1 MTEPAPAGTR
11 YSLSVLS
18 THTVDSSPALL
29 VAFDSHRYLFN
40 TPESISRISLQNKVG
55 LRKVGHVF
63 LGDLEQSAGLPGF
76 VLSTVEA
83 GNDRIAVV
91 GPQGTEHYLASCR
104 FFTRRDKL
112 SLKITSPPSSAS
124 LPLADSDPSASVS
137 DDPALPPPIHADS
150 NLVVYAFPLV
160 PSAESTDSTALPAAA
175 AISPQADTPM
185 DDPSSLP
192 PLKRKRSSTSPS
204 PPPRSK
210 SPPAEPSQS
219 PSPDQPAFDPSSPSF
234 NPRRLRGA
242 DADHWRNLV
251 LRDMFRG
258 TAFDSPSS
266 SSSTPSATPPTAVR
280 RPGVQTP
287 SYLPQPLPPLAP
299 DFTPTVLSYLVVGPK
314 LRGRFLPEKAKELG
328 VKPGKAFSR
337 LIAGERVWVPAMTA
351 APDEEKAQKEE
362 KKDMEGEGQ
371 AEKKESKKERLKRLK
386 AEREREEKALE
397 NVVEGEGEGK
407 WVDSAD
413 CMGPG
418 QDATAFTILNIP
430 TPAHLPSLI
439 ASLPPSLLSPA
450 SLGPQT
456 VLRTVFHFL
465 GPSVLS
471 SPLFASYLSALQSA
485 LPGVE
490 HRISSA
496 DHVQTGKNEVT
507 FGPSALLNLRLRE
520 LDAGMFRLP
529 KYSFVP
535 PPGSGD
541 DSPSPS
547 VPAGTALLVPNTHF
561 SSALSLLPADRSPLG
576 GEVRSFNFLVPSP
589 TADVEASRL
598 KPLEK
603 PKDVQDRAAAAWREF
618 KDKVREARES
628 VAREAQERSARE
640 VGLGERE
647 RVEGALVVTPL
658 GTGSAVPSK
667 YRNVSSTLLH
677 LPPSRGEGSPT
688 EYILLDAGEGTWGQ
702 LARRF
707 GRGKGEEEDSAE
719 DVLRGIKMIFVSHL
733 HQDHHAGL
741 TTILK
746 ERAKLDPPPPDP
758 LTIICPPNAR
768 TYLLEQH
775 QLFDLGLSYS
785 PANPRGREIRFLD
798 NYLLEPGKEPS
809 EGSRAA
815 NAYADLKERL
825 GLSSIVAVPVL
836 HRCRC
841 WGAVI
846 EHSSGWKA
854 VFSGDTMPCE
864 ALVVAGQDASLL
876 VHEATIEDDMPEVA
890 RAKGHSTF
898 AQAIQ
903 IATRMRARH
912 LLLTHFSARY
922 PKLPPLSSAA
932 SSDGAGAHHP
942 VIATAFDLITL
953 RLDEFWKMERY
964 RDAMDALLS
973 WDEADEDDRDELSGK
988 SLSMDVGGEG
998 AGEAN
1003 GKKESKKKKKAKEKE
1018 EKGAAADGEN
1028 K

>member
-1 MTEPAPAGTR
+1 MTELAPAGTR
-11 YSLSVLS
+11 YSLSILS
-18 THTVDSSPALL
+18 THTVDSSPSLL
-29 VAFDSHRYLFN
+29 VTFDSHRYLFN
-40 TPESISRISLQNKVG
+40 LPESISRISLQNKVG

-63 LGDLEQSAGLPGF
+63 LGDLEDSAGLPGF

-112 SLKITSPPSSAS
+112 SLKITSPPSPAS
-124 LPLADSDPSASVS
+124 LLPTDSDPSA
-137 DDPALPPPIHADS
+137 LPSPIHADS

-160 PSAESTDSTALPAAA
+160 PSPESPDASAPPGAAA
-175 AISPQADTPM
+175 LSPQADTLM
-185 DDPSSLP
+185 EDPSSLP

-210 SPPAEPSQS
+210 SPPAEPSEG
-219 PSPDQPAFDPSSPSF
+219 PNPDQPAFDPFSPSF

-242 DADHWRNLV
+242 DADHWRKLV
-251 LRDMFRG
+251 LKDMFRG
-258 TAFDSPSS
+258 TAFDATSSP
-266 SSSTPSATPPTAVR
+266 SSTPSATLPMAVR
-280 RPGVQTP
+280 RPGVHSP
-287 SYLPQPLPPLAP
+287 AYLPQPLPPLSP
-299 DFTPTVLSYLVVGPK
+299 GFTPTALSYLVVGPK

-328 VKPGKAFSR
+328 VKPGPAFSR
-337 LIAGERVWVPAMTA
+337 LIAGERVWVPATPVA
-351 APDEEKAQKEE
+351 SAEKAQQ
-362 KKDMEGEGQ
+362 EGEGQ
-371 AEKKESKKERLKRLK
+371 GEKKESKKERLQRLK
-386 AEREREEKALE
+386 EERKREQKAQE
-397 NVVEGEGEGK
+397 DMVEGEGEGK
-407 WVDSAD
+407 WVDSAE
-413 CMGPG
+413 CMETG
-418 QDATAFTILNIP
+418 QDATAFAILNIP

-456 VLRTVFHFL
+456 ALRTIFHFL

-471 SPLFASYLSALQSA
+471 SPLFTSYLSALQSA

-529 KYSFVP
+529 KYSFL
-535 PPGSGD
+535 PPGPGDESG
-541 DSPSPS
+541 SPSPS
-547 VPAGTALLVPNTHF
+547 VVLRGQPAGTALLNSNTHF
-561 SSALSLLPADRSPLG
+561 SSALSLLPADRNPLG

-589 TADVEASRL
+589 VANAEASRL

-603 PKDVQDRAAAAWREF
+603 PQEIQERAAAAWREYNE
-618 KDKVREARES
+618 KAGEARER
-628 VAREAQERSARE
+628 VRREAQERRE
-640 VGLGERE
+640 GEAGLGERE

-677 LPPSRGEGSPT
+677 LPSRRPQEEASPT

-719 DVLRGIKMIFVSHL
+719 DVLRGIKMIFISHL

-758 LTIICPPNAR
+758 LTIVCPPNAR

-785 PANPRGREIRFLD
+785 AANPVGREIRFID
-798 NYLLEPGKEPS
+798 NYMLEPGKEPS

-898 AQAIQ
+898 AQAID

-973 WDEADEDDRDELSGK
+973 WDEGVDDDEDDQDELTGK
-988 SLSMDVGGEG
+988 NLSMGDA
-998 AGEAN
+998 AGDEAN
-1003 GKKESKKKKKAKEKE
+1003 GKKGSKKAAKGKEK
-1018 EKGAAADGEN
+1018 KGAAADGE